1 MKFDELIPGDS
12 NCKSLGLN
20 GSIHGLNLWKNL
32 KEFGAFFLTIGQEPQ
47 PIIIYF
53 FFFNMIDII
62 IIIIIIIFL
71 TLNQFIIK
79 LIKYC

>member
-32 KEFGAFFLTIGQEPQ
+32 KEFAAFFPTIGQEPQ

-53 FFFNMIDII
+53 IFFNIIDII
-62 IIIIIIIFL
+62 IIIIL
-71 TLNQFIIK
+71 TLK